1 MTDIGITDKELQKIT
16 SLLAQQSK
24 VEKAI
29 VYGSRAKGCNR
40 RFSDIDM
47 TLVGDALTQQ
57 DLCHIALQIDDL
69 LLPYEFDL
77 SLYSKLTNEALI
89 SHIDRI
95 GKTIYRKEE

>member
-1 MTDIGITDKELQKIT
+1 MTDIGITDTEQQKIT
-16 SLLAQQSK
+16 SLLAQLPK
-24 VEKAI
+24 VERAI

-40 RFSDIDM
+40 RFSDIDL
-47 TLVGDALTQQ
+47 TLIGEDLTQQ
-57 DLCHIALQIDDL
+57 DLCRIALQIDDL

>member
-1 MTDIGITDKELQKIT
+1 MTDIGITDTELQKIT
-16 SLLAQQSK
+16 SLLAQLPK
-24 VEKAI
+24 VERAI

-40 RFSDIDM
+40 RFSDIDL
-47 TLVGDALTQQ
+47 TLIGEDLTQQ
-57 DLCHIALQIDDL
+57 DLCRIALQIDDL

-95 GKTIYRKEE
+95 GKTIYEST

>member
-1 MTDIGITDKELQKIT
+1 MTDIGITDTELQKIT
-16 SLLAQQSK
+16 SLLAQLPK
-24 VEKAI
+24 VERAI

-40 RFSDIDM
+40 RFSDIDL
-47 TLVGDALTQQ
+47 TLIGEDLTQQ
-57 DLCHIALQIDDL
+57 DLCRIALQIDDL